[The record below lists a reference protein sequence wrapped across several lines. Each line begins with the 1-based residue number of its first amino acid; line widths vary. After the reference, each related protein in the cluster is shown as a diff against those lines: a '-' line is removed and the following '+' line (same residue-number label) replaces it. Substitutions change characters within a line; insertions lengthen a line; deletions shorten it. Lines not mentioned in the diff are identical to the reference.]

1 MNQRAKLAAA
11 SALIVLG
18 AVSCIPLRP
27 VPTEQTALP
36 KVITAPSD
44 EAATVDSSEDDRALG
59 YPNQR
64 KIVSDSAGRLYVAY
78 RKQYRV
84 DNSLQYHIFVARADA
99 DGRVWQVLNDGK
111 PVEDVG
117 AFTQRVPALAIG
129 ADDSLHLVWY
139 GTDAQNKGANQRQI
153 KYTRSRDGGLTWLTW
168 RNIAPVD
175 GYSEP
180 QRLWQEHPEIVADRN
195 TVYVIWQGRDGTDT
209 RRSQVRMTVS
219 RDGGDTWEPGQTV
232 QRSASGGRSRPV
244 LLVSPEDSVLHVLAY
259 GEGESRQQIVHTR
272 SMDGGLSWSPWS
284 AVATSENDQRHVSAA
299 LDSRGRVHAAWREG
313 GKQTRAF
320 IRYSALAAGGW
331 SPAVAVDSASPRYQF
346 FPSLTVAADDR
357 VVLTWIETSALSGFP
372 EEEFRTGVLR
382 WSAARAG
389 SDRWS
394 VASPLGNEEPVNF
407 VSVGAN
413 AVVGNRVDVVW
424 SQPLGDKRTLL
435 RYRALH
441 LR

>member
-1 MNQRAKLAAA
+1 MNNRAKLAAA
-11 SALIVLG
+11 SALIVLS

-27 VPTEQTALP
+27 VQSEQTTVPEVKNAQ
-36 KVITAPSD
+36 AD
-44 EAATVDSSEDDRALG
+44 EATTIDSSEDDRALG

-64 KIVSDSAGRLYVAY
+64 KIVSDSAGRLFVAY
-78 RKQYRV
+78 RKQHRV
-84 DNSLQYHIFVARADA
+84 NNALQYHIFVARADA
-99 DGRVWQVLNDGK
+99 DGRAWQVLNDGK

-139 GTDAQNKGANQRQI
+139 GADAQNKGANQRQI
-153 KYTRSRDGGLTWLTW
+153 KYTRSSDGGQTWLPW

-180 QRLWQEHPEIVADRN
+180 QRLWQEHPEIVVDRG
-195 TVYVIWQGRDGTDT
+195 TVYVIWQGRDGADT

-244 LLVSPEDSVLHVLAY
+244 LLVSPDDGVLHVLAY
-259 GEGESRQQIVHTR
+259 GEGESRQQIVYTR
-272 SMDGGLSWSPWS
+272 STDGGAISSPWS
-284 AVATSENDQRHVSAA
+284 AISSSENDQRHVSAA

-320 IRYSALAAGGW
+320 IRYSALNTGVW
-331 SPAVAVDSASPRYQF
+331 SPAVAVDSASPHYQF
-346 FPSLTVAADDR
+346 FPSLAVAADDR
-357 VVLTWIETSALSGFP
+357 VVLTWIETSGLSGFP
-372 EEEFRTGVLR
+372 EEEFRTGLLR

-394 VASPLGNEEPVNF
+394 VASSLGSEEPVNF
-407 VSVGAN
+407 VSVSAN
-413 AVVGNRVDVVW
+413 AVAGNRVDVVW